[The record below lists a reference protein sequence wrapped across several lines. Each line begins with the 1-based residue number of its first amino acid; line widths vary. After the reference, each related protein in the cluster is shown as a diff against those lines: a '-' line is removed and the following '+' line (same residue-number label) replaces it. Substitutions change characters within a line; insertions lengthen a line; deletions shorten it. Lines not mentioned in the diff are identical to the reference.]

1 MTGTIHRLQRTAL
14 RVIILSVLLF
24 GFAAGCDKDDNN
36 SGGGNPGSN
45 EVWIQGNAFVP
56 SNRTVSAGTTVTWTN
71 KEGTVH
77 TVTGTGFDSG
87 NLANNATFSFTFPVA
102 GTFPYHCTIHPTMAG
117 TITVQ

>member
-45 EVWIQGNAFVP
+45 EVWIQNSSFNP

-77 TVTGTGFDSG
+77 TVTGTGFNSG